1 MFSTYLSYIFFLIKS
16 KNQHGIHSPFVFNLV
31 TKCFYKKN
39 NLNSLKLFKTFK
51 NELLLSD
58 QEIEVL
64 DFGAGSK
71 IFSSNKRKVSKIAK
85 HAGISNNRAKLLY
98 KLIQYF
104 EPENILEI
112 GTSVGLSTAVMSI
125 SNSKSKIISLEGCPE
140 TADIAKKIFEK
151 YQFKNIQVIIGN
163 FNNTLSKAL
172 KEKTFDFIYFDGNH
186 TKKATLEYFK
196 TSLTSIHN
204 NSVLL
209 FDDIHWNKEMEEAW
223 TEIKNHPKV
232 TVTIDTFQ
240 WGFVFFRKEQQKE
253 HFTVRV

>member
-1 MFSTYLSYIFFLIKS
+1 MFSTYLSYIYFLIKS

-39 NLNSLKLFKTFK
+39 NINSLKLFKTFK
-51 NELLLSD
+51 NELLLSN

-125 SNSKSKIISLEGCPE
+125 SNLKSQITSLEGCPE
-140 TADIAKKIFEK
+140 TADIAKKMFEK

-163 FNNTLSKAL
+163 FSNTLSKAL
-172 KEKTFDFIYFDGNH
+172 KEKTFDFIYLDGNH
-186 TKKATLEYFK
+186 TRKATLEYFK
-196 TSLTSIHN
+196 ASLTSIHN

-223 TEIKNHPKV
+223 IEIKNHPKV